1 MPVVTKIRCVAG
13 GAADSLAFVETAATV
28 AQSGSGTPWEM
39 YMTSGIARRLRALV
53 GFASRAGGMSIVD
66 YAMLPAIVVAG
77 LVLFLD
83 SIGAASD
90 RFRLG
95 LMACLLIAQGVAWY
109 RIRRNDQLIASRRG
123 PISSWDAGFA
133 PRRFLTKRQH
143 ILKTLVGDPIRVLMN
158 ELLVRDLM
166 TTDVTTAAPEMP
178 VEELAVLMRQLDV
191 RHLIVCD
198 SDNEVIGIVSDRD
211 LSQRG
216 RKTAD
221 IMTSYP
227 VNVSPDALMG
237 PAMSQILQWQISS
250 LPVVENHKLVG
261 IVTTTDLVIAF
272 QCMMEVVQAAAS
284 DMGPNAYACELPSAE
299 PSPA

>member
-1 MPVVTKIRCVAG
+1 MP
-13 GAADSLAFVETAATV
+13 
-28 AQSGSGTPWEM
+28 
-39 YMTSGIARRLRALV
+39 SGIMKRLRTLV
-53 GFASRAGGMSIVD
+53 GFASTARGMSTVEC
-66 YAMLPAIVVAG
+66 AMLSAIVVGAI
-77 LVLFLD
+77 VLSLD
-83 SIGAASD
+83 LFGEASDPQAASTG

-95 LMACLLIAQGVAWY
+95 LMVCLLIAQGVAWY
-109 RIRRNDQLIASRRG
+109 RLRRGDHLVDKRRG
-123 PISSWDAGFA
+123 PAPSWDASFA
-133 PRRFLTKRQH
+133 PRRFMTKRQH
-143 ILKTLVGDPIRVLMN
+143 IMKTLVGDPIRVLMN

-178 VEELAVLMRQLDV
+178 IEELAVLMKQLDV

-221 IMTSYP
+221 IMTPYP

-250 LPVVENHKLVG
+250 LPVVENRKLIG

-272 QCMMEVVQAAAS
+272 QCIMEVVKAAAA
-284 DMGPNAYACELPSAE
+284 DMGPNAYSCELPTAE